1 MAIRFRCEN
10 SKCGKPLRVKDEV
23 AGKRIKCP
31 SCGHSQ
37 RVPAVEESEESEA
50 AAGEINSLEQAM
62 SAAAES
68 AVEQAA
74 AFGYALDYSETSIRS
89 VEVILEG
96 LHDSIGRDSPP
107 ENEIER
113 MATMFG
119 AYIGEVIKRKW
130 GGRWKLESKMYGDQK
145 VLTFETGDHELW
157 PHFKVG
163 KRLTNGPEDNVWHY
177 FQILRKEL

>member
-1 MAIRFRCEN
+1 MAIRFTCEN
-10 SKCGKPLRVKDEV
+10 PKCGKPLRVKDDV

-31 SCGHSQ
+31 ACGHSQ
-37 RVPAVEESEESEA
+37 VVPANEETETVA
-50 AAGEINSLEQAM
+50 AKINSLDQAM

-74 AFGYALDYSETSIRS
+74 SFGYTLDYSETSIRS
-89 VEVILEG
+89 VEVILAA

-107 ENEIER
+107 EKEIDR

-130 GGRWKLESKMYGDQK
+130 GGKWKLESAMHPNQK
-145 VLTFETGDHELW
+145 VLTFETGTIDLW
-157 PHFKVG
+157 PQFKVG

-177 FQILRKEL
+177 FQILRKDL